1 MKGNEKLKCSKL
13 IDLEKFS
20 QVLDLLQRICM
31 LHNKLRRNIR
41 TLGSVIT
48 KICLSVAKL
57 IKCFSDSGDVGDGWV
72 GLLWSF
78 SDQVAFPIAYFQLGL
93 SFIMSS

>member
-20 QVLDLLQRICM
+20 QVLYLLQCFCM
-31 LHNKLRRNIR
+31 LHNKPRRNQR
-41 TLGSVIT
+41 TFGSVIT
-48 KICLSVAKL
+48 KMCLSVAKL
-57 IKCFSDSGDVGDGWV
+57 IKYFSGGGDVGNGWV

-78 SDQVAFPIAYFQLGL
+78 SDQVAFPIAYFHLGL